1 LVCSA
6 ESERFCIAIESGF
19 MCLGVFSD
27 VVSLRSWVSCPKCNL

>member
-1 LVCSA
+1 
-6 ESERFCIAIESGF
+6 